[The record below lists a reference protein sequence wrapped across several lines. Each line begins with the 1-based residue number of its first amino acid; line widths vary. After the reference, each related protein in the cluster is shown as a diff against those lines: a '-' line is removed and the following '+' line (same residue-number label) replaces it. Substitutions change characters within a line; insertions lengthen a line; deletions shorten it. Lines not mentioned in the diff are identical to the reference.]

1 VAEIKAAIGEVD
13 EVKPKSPLIKIIV
26 AVLLLLVLLA
36 GTVAGTLF
44 AAGFFSRPALS
55 AEEMLSEESLKPGT
69 PGAGAP
75 SAKKAG
81 DAIDA
86 KDAKKGAG
94 DKGTTKADGKSPK
107 LNNKSPESP
116 RFDHTYFQMEREF
129 LVNLAGSRKVMSV
142 QIAVV
147 TRYDQRVIDNVK
159 KHEFALRSVVMD
171 VMRVTTETELAKPD
185 FRKDLA
191 VRIRDAMNSL
201 VEKYEDFGGIED
213 VYFTAFIVQ

>member
-1 VAEIKAAIGEVD
+1 MAEKKAAVEEVAEA
-13 EVKPKSPLIKIIV
+13 KPKSPLIKIIIAAV
-26 AVLLLLVLLA
+26 VVLLLLVGA
-36 GTVAGTLF
+36 VVGTLF
-44 AAGFFSRPALS
+44 ITGSGPF
-55 AEEMLSEESLKPGT
+55 KP
-69 PGAGAP
+69 AP
-75 SAKKAG
+75 SAEDMMTEDGGGHGAQAATAPGAKKADDG
-81 DAIDA
+81 HGA
-86 KDAKKGAG
+86 KDAKKT
-94 DKGTTKADGKSPK
+94 DSKAPK
-107 LNNKSPESP
+107 LNNKSPETP
-116 RFDHTYFQMEREF
+116 RFDYTYFQMERDF

-171 VMRVTTETELAKPD
+171 VMRVTTEADLAKPD

-191 VRIRDAMNSL
+191 IRIRDAMNSL